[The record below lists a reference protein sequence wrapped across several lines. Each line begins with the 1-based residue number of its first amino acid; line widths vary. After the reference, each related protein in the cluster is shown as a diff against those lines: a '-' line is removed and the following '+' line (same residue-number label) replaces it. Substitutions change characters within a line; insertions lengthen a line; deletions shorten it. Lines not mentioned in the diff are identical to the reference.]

1 MVLGSPLES
10 AVRCFSLLR
19 LVNASSIFHDH
30 CSIIVVLDLSCHP
43 NHRCVI
49 IMITIPEPSDVQA
62 VPDGRRDAVLPGVA
76 YYLCQCRFS
85 LADSSVLTFPYFA
98 DRLGSYVWRQ

>member
-1 MVLGSPLES
+1 MVLGSLLES

-19 LVNASSIFHDH
+19 LFNASSIVHDH
-30 CSIIVVLDLSCHP
+30 CSIIVVFDLAYHP
-43 NHRCVI
+43 NHRCVGSFM
-49 IMITIPEPSDVQA
+49 IMITMPEPSDVQA
-62 VPDGRRDAVLPGVA
+62 VPDGRRDAVLPGVV
-76 YYLCQCRFS
+76 YHLFS